1 MSTPSDKTPVICV
14 GILVFKDDQILLV
27 KRRNPPNQGAW
38 TIPGG
43 KQKFGET
50 LIEAARR
57 EIFEETG
64 IVFNAPIM
72 VDALDLMGGHEEDQP
87 LYHYTVVEIAGLYES
102 GTLRA
107 ASDAE
112 QVCWANINHLN
123 DFALDTT
130 SLEVIKKAH
139 GLINVP

>member
-1 MSTPSDKTPVICV
+1 MTSQTEKTPVVCV
-14 GILVFKDDQILLV
+14 GILVFKDNEILLV
-27 KRRNPPNQGAW
+27 KRKNPPNQGRW

-43 KQKFGET
+43 KQKYGET

-57 EIFEETG
+57 EILEETG

-72 VDALDLMGGHEEDQP
+72 VDALDLMGQRPEGTI

-102 GTLRA
+102 GSLRA

-112 QVCWANINHLN
+112 QVCWAHLK
-123 DFALDTT
+123 DLKAYELDET
-130 SLEVIKKAH
+130 SIEIIHKAH
-139 GLINVP
+139 TMISVP